1 MQYHIAICDD
11 EQVERKYL
19 SQLAAQ
25 WAAGRCLYSQ
35 IDAFESAEQ
44 FLFAYREDISY
55 DILLLDIQ
63 MKGLDGVTLA
73 KEIRKTDTHVQI
85 VFITGLPDFIAEGYE
100 VSALHYL
107 MKPIQPEKLWSVLDK
122 AQKNLNKP
130 KNPYSFPP
138 EAKTFVFQSGI
149 FWCAKA
155 TATQRRLPQKTD
167 PMRCGRALPSWSSSL
182 APPLSAATVLT
193 SRACAI
199 STVLQKMRLFWMAEP
214 HSRCPDGYTT
224 PSIKRLS
231 IILRGYRDG
240 IIQFILWADD

>member
-25 WAAGRCLYSQ
+25 WAAGRCLCSQ

-122 AQKNLNKP
+122 AQKNLNKTEKSLLISSGGENLRIP
-130 KNPYSFPP
+130 IGDILVCESYGHTTTITAKNGSYEVRQSLTELEQQLGPSFVRCHRSYIAGLRHIHRITKN
-138 EAKTFVFQSGI
+138 EVILDGG
-149 FWCAKA
+149 
-155 TATQRRLPQKTD
+155 TALPLSRRLYD
-167 PMRCGRALPSWSSSL
+167 PVHQAFINYFKG
-182 APPLSAATVLT
+182 
-193 SRACAI
+193 I
-199 STVLQKMRLFWMAEP
+199 S
-214 HSRCPDGYTT
+214 
-224 PSIKRLS
+224 
-231 IILRGYRDG
+231 
-240 IIQFILWADD
+240 

>member
-122 AQKNLNKP
+122 AQKNLNKTEKSLLISSGGENLRIP
-130 KNPYSFPP
+130 IGSYEVRQSLTELEQQLGPSFVRCHRSYIAGLRHIHRITKN
-138 EAKTFVFQSGI
+138 EVILDGG
-149 FWCAKA
+149 
-155 TATQRRLPQKTD
+155 TALPLSRRLYD
-167 PMRCGRALPSWSSSL
+167 PVHQAFINYFKG
-182 APPLSAATVLT
+182 
-193 SRACAI
+193 I
-199 STVLQKMRLFWMAEP
+199 S
-214 HSRCPDGYTT
+214 
-224 PSIKRLS
+224 
-231 IILRGYRDG
+231 
-240 IIQFILWADD
+240 

>member
-122 AQKNLNKP
+122 AQKNLNKTEKSLLISSGGDEVRQSLTELEQQLGP
-130 KNPYSFPP
+130 SFVRCHRSYIAGLRHIHRITKN
-138 EAKTFVFQSGI
+138 EVILDGG
-149 FWCAKA
+149 
-155 TATQRRLPQKTD
+155 TALPLSRRLYD
-167 PMRCGRALPSWSSSL
+167 PVHQAFINYFKG
-182 APPLSAATVLT
+182 
-193 SRACAI
+193 I
-199 STVLQKMRLFWMAEP
+199 S
-214 HSRCPDGYTT
+214 
-224 PSIKRLS
+224 
-231 IILRGYRDG
+231 
-240 IIQFILWADD
+240 